1 MTREAALGP
10 LFFFAGNAM
19 GICAKADAYLR
30 PEGMNMRLLAFGGD
44 RRMEGALAAARRAG
58 WETAHIREEAQQAI
72 GRFDAA
78 MLPWPRSF
86 EGGRLIGGGL
96 DRARVL
102 EMADS
107 AALVLH
113 GRDVAAREMR
123 NPACSFLPDED
134 ETFLR
139 VNARLTAEGAIA
151 RAMQTMDRALLGSTV
166 LVTGFGRIA
175 QELVMRLT
183 AMGAFVIV
191 CARSEAQMR
200 LAHAM
205 GAHPVPLA
213 QIVPACAQ
221 ADVIFNT
228 VPAQII
234 GADALQA
241 LGQDTPLIELA
252 SAPYGCNEE
261 LASRL
266 GVRVRIEG
274 GLPGRYAPME
284 AGDALFGA
292 LERAFSARKKDG
304 REGGKQGDEGDDE
317 S

>member
-1 MTREAALGP
+1 M
-10 LFFFAGNAM
+10 
-19 GICAKADAYLR
+19 
-30 PEGMNMRLLAFGGD
+30 MRLLAFGGD

-58 WETAHIREEAQQAI
+58 WETAHIREAAHQQAWEA
-72 GRFDAA
+72 DAA

-86 EGGRLIGGGL
+86 EGGRLTGGGL
-96 DRARVL
+96 DRAHVL
-102 EMADS
+102 EWAG
-107 AALVLH
+107 ACGLVLL
-113 GRDVAAREMR
+113 GKDVRAGELAHPER
-123 NPACSFLPDED
+123 AFSPDSD

-139 VNARLTAEGAIA
+139 MNARLTAEGAIA
-151 RAMQTMDRALLGSTV
+151 RAMQTMEGALLGSTA

-175 QELVMRLT
+175 QELTMRL
-183 AMGAFVIV
+183 AAIGAFVIV

-205 GAHPVPLA
+205 GAHPVPLE

-234 GADALQA
+234 GPDALQA
-241 LGQDTPLIELA
+241 IGQDTMLIELA
-252 SAPYGCNEE
+252 SAPYGCDAE

-266 GVRVRIEG
+266 GVRVLQED

-284 AGDALFGA
+284 AGAVLFAA
-292 LERAFSARKKDG
+292 LERAILARSKDD
-304 REGGKQGDEGDDE
+304 EGGDGHG
-317 S
+317 